1 MAITRGKEVWGE
13 VEEGEEGIHG
23 DGRRLHLGLVNTIQY
38 TDNVL

>member
-1 MAITRGKEVWGE
+1 MAITRGKEVWG

-23 DGRRLHLGLVNTIQY
+23 DGRRLDLGLVNTIQY